1 MRAKAS
7 IEGIKKIPN
16 LQGKGPVEV
25 LLKRCEKE
33 GTIDISLS
41 HLRSKIG
48 SPCKRIEHRSR
59 KSSPILR
66 NQLLSLILV
75 STLCICA
82 LESFFSTMLVHA
94 SRYGNNV
101 RRSLGCRWNCNQASA
116 FITLSA
122 RNSLHHD
129 RSDRNLRFKIHDD
142 RYSHIFMRSKH
153 SSSRLMSAIPK
164 VEPAEATF
172 PQESNAQEFP
182 ILDHYLDNQE
192 ESAITSEKT
201 NISLKSKPKEG
212 GNWNPSAPLEWSS
225 HFGGRDPSKEEALL
239 LRAQLKP
246 GDDGYFDVSDIKAK
260 GTTIVRN
267 KRDAQIVLERLL
279 SEESAGI
286 LHACDT
292 EVMDIDLKNVGP
304 VGNGYVT
311 CLSMYSGPD
320 FDYGLGD
327 GPGTILWVDNLDDA
341 FGVLQE
347 FKPFFEDEKFRTVWH
362 NYGFDRHV
370 MWNEGI
376 DVKGFGGDTM
386 HMARLQD
393 TSRAKYGAGKGYSL
407 EALTE
412 DLVGRRK
419 KPMKEIFGVARLR
432 KDGTPGSLIDLP
444 PVEVLQRDP
453 KFRLQWI
460 VYSAYD
466 AEGTWLLRAKLEA
479 LLKEMPWV
487 DGKNMFD
494 YYWMHMRRF
503 GEVLTDMERRG
514 INVDAKE
521 YLANVEIQAR
531 EDRAGHMKAFRQ
543 WAQTMIGVD
552 GLAIN
557 PASSTQLCT
566 FLFGGAQNQKTK
578 EKTEKIRKFTVP
590 REEIPDEAMELYR
603 MRDEEA
609 KKKIDPKQTQ
619 LDEFDEMKAA
629 ELKALCK
636 QYGLKVSGKK
646 SELQERLRGH
656 FMASNNIEMTAGG
669 DDFESMSENDLRDA
683 CVARQLKDTGN
694 RDSLL
699 KRLRDDDAF
708 ALELLSASTDR
719 SVDGYRS
726 ISEAL
731 EAAAQSDGG
740 ALSEI
745 LKDLKEK
752 SQAEPKKVE
761 LTITS
766 IGMNPSKFTA
776 GGAPSVTADVLRSL
790 AGEPFGEQP
799 KYGKVSSLSYSGLN
813 AFLSFQHN

>member
-1 MRAKAS
+1 MRAEPS
-7 IEGIKKIPN
+7 TEGIKQEPN
-16 LQGKGPVEV
+16 LQGKGPGEV
-25 LLKRCEKE
+25 LPNRCEKE
-33 GTIDISLS
+33 GTFDISLS
-41 HLRSKIG
+41 HPFLRSRDGI
-48 SPCKRIEHRSR
+48 PCNIVKRRSR
-59 KSSPILR
+59 KVSPLVHY
-66 NQLLSLILV
+66 QLLSLILA
-75 STLCICA
+75 STLCGGA
-82 LESFFSTMLVHA
+82 LESFSSNMLVHA

-101 RRSLGCRWNCNQASA
+101 RRCLGCRWNRNQASA
-116 FITLSA
+116 FVTLSNQTP
-122 RNSLHHD
+122 RHHERGD
-129 RSDRNLRFKIHDD
+129 RTEMFPIHGDG
-142 RYSHIFMRSKH
+142 YSQSYLRSKH
-153 SSSRLMSAIPK
+153 SFSRLMSAIPRT
-164 VEPAEATF
+164 EPAEASF
-172 PQESNAQEFP
+172 SHESNDQELS
-182 ILDHYLDNQE
+182 ILDHRLDHPE
-192 ESAITSEKT
+192 DSTIAAEKS
-201 NISLKSKPKEG
+201 NIALKSKPKEG
-212 GNWNPSAPLEWSS
+212 GNWNRSAPLEWCSS
-225 HFGGRDPSKEEALL
+225 FGGRDPSKEAALL
-239 LRAQLKP
+239 ERAQLKP
-246 GDDGYFDVSDIKAK
+246 GDEGYFDVSNITVP
-260 GTTIVRN
+260 GVTIVRN

-279 SEESAGI
+279 SAESQTL
-286 LHACDT
+286 LHSCDT
-292 EVMDIDLKNVGP
+292 EVMDIELKNVGP

-311 CLSMYSGPD
+311 CLSLYSGPD

-347 FKPFFEDEKFRTVWH
+347 FKPFFEDERFLTVWH

-393 TSRAKYGAGKGYSL
+393 TSRAKYGAGRGYSL
-407 EALTE
+407 EALTD

-419 KPMKEIFGVARLR
+419 KPMKEIFGVPRLR
-432 KDGTPGSLIDLP
+432 KDGTPGSLVDLP
-444 PVEVLQRDP
+444 PIEVLQRDP

-466 AEGTWLLRAKLEA
+466 AEGTWLLRSKLQKMLE
-479 LLKEMPWV
+479 KMPWV
-487 DGKNMFD
+487 DDKNLFD
-494 YYWMHMRRF
+494 YYWMHMRKF

-521 YLANVEIQAR
+521 YLFNVEIQAR

-543 WAQTMIGVD
+543 WAQKMIGPD

-557 PASSTQLCT
+557 PASSTQLGT

-578 EKTEKIRKFTVP
+578 ETTEKIRKFTVP
-590 REEIPDEAMELYR
+590 REEITDEAMELYR
-603 MRDEEA
+603 LRDEEA
-609 KKKIDPKQTQ
+609 KKKLDPKEAQ

-656 FMASNNIEMTAGG
+656 FLATNNIEMIAGG
-669 DDFESMSENDLRDA
+669 DDFESMSEDDLRDA
-683 CVARQLKDTGN
+683 CVARQLSDTGN

-761 LTITS
+761 VTISS
-766 IGMNPSKFTA
+766 IGMIPKKFTA
-776 GGAPSVTADVLRSL
+776 GGAPSCTADVLRSL
-790 AGEPFGEQP
+790 AGDPFDDQP
-799 KYGKVSSLSYSGLN
+799 KYGTVSSNSC
-813 AFLSFQHN
+813 H

>member
-1 MRAKAS
+1 
-7 IEGIKKIPN
+7 
-16 LQGKGPVEV
+16 
-25 LLKRCEKE
+25 
-33 GTIDISLS
+33 
-41 HLRSKIG
+41 
-48 SPCKRIEHRSR
+48 
-59 KSSPILR
+59 
-66 NQLLSLILV
+66 
-75 STLCICA
+75 
-82 LESFFSTMLVHA
+82 
-94 SRYGNNV
+94 
-101 RRSLGCRWNCNQASA
+101 
-116 FITLSA
+116 
-122 RNSLHHD
+122 
-129 RSDRNLRFKIHDD
+129 
-142 RYSHIFMRSKH
+142 
-153 SSSRLMSAIPK
+153 MSAIPRT
-164 VEPAEATF
+164 EPAEASF
-172 PQESNAQEFP
+172 SHESNDQELS
-182 ILDHYLDNQE
+182 ILDHRLDHPE
-192 ESAITSEKT
+192 DSTIAAEKS
-201 NISLKSKPKEG
+201 NIALKSKPKEG
-212 GNWNPSAPLEWSS
+212 GNWNRSAPLEWCSS
-225 HFGGRDPSKEEALL
+225 FGGRDPSKEAALL
-239 LRAQLKP
+239 ERAQLKP
-246 GDDGYFDVSDIKAK
+246 GDEGYFDVSNITVP
-260 GTTIVRN
+260 GVTIVRN

-279 SEESAGI
+279 SAESQTL
-286 LHACDT
+286 LHSCDT
-292 EVMDIDLKNVGP
+292 EVMDIELKNVGP

-311 CLSMYSGPD
+311 CLSLYSGPD

-347 FKPFFEDEKFRTVWH
+347 FKPFFEDERFLTVWH

-393 TSRAKYGAGKGYSL
+393 TSRAKYGAGRGYSL
-407 EALTE
+407 EALTD

-419 KPMKEIFGVARLR
+419 KPMKEIFGVPRLR
-432 KDGTPGSLIDLP
+432 KDGTPGSLVDLP
-444 PVEVLQRDP
+444 PIEVLQRDP

-466 AEGTWLLRAKLEA
+466 AEGTWLLRSKLQKMLE
-479 LLKEMPWV
+479 KMPWV
-487 DGKNMFD
+487 DDKNLFD
-494 YYWMHMRRF
+494 YYWMHMRKF

-521 YLANVEIQAR
+521 YLFNVEIQAR

-543 WAQTMIGVD
+543 WAQKMIGPD

-557 PASSTQLCT
+557 PASSTQLGT

-578 EKTEKIRKFTVP
+578 ETTEKIRKFTVP
-590 REEIPDEAMELYR
+590 REEITDEAMELYR
-603 MRDEEA
+603 LRDEEA
-609 KKKIDPKQTQ
+609 KKKLDPKEAQ

-656 FMASNNIEMTAGG
+656 FLATNNIEMIAGG
-669 DDFESMSENDLRDA
+669 DDFESMSEDDLRDA
-683 CVARQLKDTGN
+683 CVARQLSDTGN

-761 LTITS
+761 VTISS
-766 IGMNPSKFTA
+766 IGMIPKKFTA
-776 GGAPSVTADVLRSL
+776 GGAPSCTADVLRSL
-790 AGEPFGEQP
+790 AGDPFDDQP
-799 KYGKVSSLSYSGLN
+799 KYGTVSSNSC
-813 AFLSFQHN
+813 H